1 MTEDLATREPQ
12 PLDVHTWFSLTYANY
27 LVVPRSVLQSM
38 PEDWQHRFTALMG
51 EMDQAFGH
59 LDWPAY
65 DVRVLKRPTQ
75 INNWPTAWCDDCEGT
90 GRKKPAEVT
99 PPSDIDDH
107 RLWLRTALHMI
118 ADENPA
124 IATTAWWKGGA
135 AICGDEDCPTCEGT
149 GRVDDPEGPRYETPE
164 EVGFR
169 DDPIPH
175 YNRGRTKLEPR
186 ERETGLR

>member
-1 MTEDLATREPQ
+1 VTATREPQ

-38 PEDWQHRFTALMG
+38 PEDWQHRFTALLG

-65 DVRVLKRPTQ
+65 DVRALKREREYTTVTVPCGECLGIGRVDTR
-75 INNWPTAWCDDCEGT
+75 DD
-90 GRKKPAEVT
+90 
-99 PPSDIDDH
+99 SDDT
-107 RLWLRTALHMI
+107 RFALRDVLVKLALEDPKWI
-118 ADENPA
+118 G
-124 IATTAWWKGGA
+124 TAWWDGVTNILGG
-135 AICGDEDCPTCEGT
+135 EPCPECNGEMI
-149 GRVDDPEGPRYETPE
+149 VEDPEGARYETPE

-175 YNRGRTKLEPR
+175 YNRGRTKLEPAP
-186 ERETGLR
+186 EVHT